1 MKESAIYGRTGTPGR
16 HIETRLWRIVNVV
29 A

>member
-1 MKESAIYGRTGTPGR
+1 MKEGAIYERTGTPGR
-16 HIETRLWRIVNVV
+16 RIETRLWRSVDVV